1 MSQPALVHFATMTVE
16 LGESF
21 VIKGGPVGTR
31 IVAEVDTIV
40 VAGPELNASM
50 VGKSAA
56 DWLTVGPDGS
66 YGTLDVRA
74 TLKTDDD
81 ELIYVEYSGRINLTD
96 GSVVSAPLFQTGAEK
111 YDWLNRMQAV
121 GVGHNSPDNLVYEM
135 YEVTP
140 ATSS

>member
-1 MSQPALVHFATMTVE
+1 
-16 LGESF
+16 
-21 VIKGGPVGTR
+21 
-31 IVAEVDTIV
+31 
-40 VAGPELNASM
+40 M

-81 ELIYVEYSGRINLTD
+81 ELIYVEYSGRIDLTN

-111 YDWLNRMQAV
+111 YDWLNRMQAI
-121 GVGHNSPDNLVYEM
+121 GIGQNSPEQLVYEM
-135 YEVTP
+135 YSV
-140 ATSS
+140 ASGADA

>member
-1 MSQPALVHFATMTVE
+1 MTVT

-31 IVAEVDTIV
+31 IVAEVDTV
-40 VAGPELNASM
+40 EMSGPKISASM

-74 TLKTDDD
+74 TLKTEDD
-81 ELIYVEYSGRINLTD
+81 EFIYMEYSGRIDLTT
-96 GSVVSAPLFQTGAEK
+96 GKVVSAPLFQTGAEE
-111 YDWLNRMQAV
+111 YDWMNRMQAV
-121 GVGHNSPDNLVYEM
+121 GVGQNGPDSLVYEL
-135 YEVTP
+135 YEVVGG
-140 ATSS
+140 

>member
-1 MSQPALVHFATMTVE
+1 MSNPELAHFATMTVE

-31 IVAEVDTIV
+31 IVAEVDTIEIT
-40 VAGPELNASM
+40 GDRFNASM

-74 TLKTDDD
+74 TLQTSDDA
-81 ELIYVEYSGRINLTD
+81 LVYVEYSGRINLQT
-96 GSVVSAPLFQTGAEK
+96 GAVVSAPLFQTGDEN

-121 GVGHNSPDNLVYEM
+121 GIGQNTPDNLIYEL
-135 YEVTP
+135 YEVS
-140 ATSS
+140 AG

>member
-1 MSQPALVHFATMTVE
+1 MSNPELVHFATMTVE

-31 IVAEVDTIV
+31 IVAEVDTIEIT
-40 VAGPELNASM
+40 GDRFNASM

-74 TLKTDDD
+74 TLQTSDDA
-81 ELIYVEYSGRINLTD
+81 LVYVEYSGRINLQT
-96 GSVVSAPLFQTGAEK
+96 GAVVSAPLFQTGDEN

-121 GVGHNSPDNLVYEM
+121 GIGQNTPDNLIYEL
-135 YEVTP
+135 YEVS
-140 ATSS
+140 AG

>member
-1 MSQPALVHFATMTVE
+1 MTVK

-31 IVAEVDTIV
+31 IVAEVDTIE
-40 VAGPELNASM
+40 VAGPKLNASM

-81 ELIYVEYSGRINLTD
+81 ELIYVEYKGRINLVD

-121 GVGHNSPDNLVYEM
+121 GVGQNSPDNLIYEM

-140 ATSS
+140 GADS